1 MESEEG
7 SDSVDTKGQHFVI
20 DAFQCQADILNQEDV
35 LKEFL
40 IKAVEDLGMEILSTY
55 FHSFSPQGVTGVIV
69 LSTSHLSIHTWPEHG
84 YAALDLY
91 TCGDQKLWPV
101 LRELLLKLEAKRASV
116 HEIVRGHDIVHRPSS
131 MKELDILSDTLVK
144 EKSDIRVKNDIG
156 NGWDRAYLKATLK
169 GNHNI
174 LYHGSSPFQDLLL
187 IETTDIRLYLNQ
199 ELQFSSLDE
208 RYYHE
213 ALVFPAMELA
223 ASPKRVLVLGGGDGL
238 AVREILKYPNVEHVD
253 LVDID
258 PKMVQLAKTHPAL
271 LVQNERSFLDEKVT
285 VHIEDAKGYI
295 SGKLEPYDVII
306 IDFPDP
312 SDSIISSLYTKELF
326 SKVALLLAEDGVL
339 VCQSNSPEE
348 APCVFWSI
356 GKTIEAA
363 GFYTRGYKILVPSF
377 GVWGFHLATK
387 KELSEEIPE
396 ISVPHEA
403 LPKNMVHLFNLSPT
417 ILSERQHAIV
427 NEVSNLR
434 LHKVYE
440 EEIQK

>member
-1 MESEEG
+1 M
-7 SDSVDTKGQHFVI
+7 
-20 DAFQCQADILNQEDV
+20 
-35 LKEFL
+35 
-40 IKAVEDLGMEILSTY
+40 
-55 FHSFSPQGVTGVIV
+55 
-69 LSTSHLSIHTWPEHG
+69 
-84 YAALDLY
+84 
-91 TCGDQKLWPV
+91 
-101 LRELLLKLEAKRASV
+101 
-116 HEIVRGHDIVHRPSS
+116 
-131 MKELDILSDTLVK
+131 
-144 EKSDIRVKNDIG
+144 
-156 NGWDRAYLKATLK
+156 
-169 GNHNI
+169 
-174 LYHGSSPFQDLLL
+174 
-187 IETTDIRLYLNQ
+187 DIRLYLNQ

-295 SGKLEPYDVII
+295 SGQLEPYDVII

-348 APCVFWSI
+348 APRLFWSI

-403 LPKNMVHLFNLSPT
+403 LPKNMTHLFNFSPT